1 MALALAGNG
10 GTVKFNTGNKEIAF
24 LNDWSMSINGA
35 ELDTTKFGDTDKRR
49 AVGLKSGTG
58 TAAGTFVS
66 GDTDGQDALWTA
78 YQARTAIT
86 LDLYVDG
93 TNKLSSSVIFTKLNF
108 ADDVAGVASCTFD
121 FEVDGR
127 VTVSTF

>member
-10 GTVKFNTGNKEIAF
+10 GSVKFNSGSAEINF
-24 LNDWSMSINGA
+24 LNNWKISINGA

-49 AVGLKSGTG
+49 AVGLKSGSG
-58 TAAGTFVS
+58 SAGGTFIS
-66 GDTDGQDALWTA
+66 GDTTGQDALWTA
-78 YQARTAIT
+78 YQARTAVT

-93 TNKLSSSVIFTKLNF
+93 TNKVSASVIFTKLNF
-108 ADDVAGVASCTFD
+108 ADDVAGVATCTFD
-121 FEVDGR
+121 FEVDGK